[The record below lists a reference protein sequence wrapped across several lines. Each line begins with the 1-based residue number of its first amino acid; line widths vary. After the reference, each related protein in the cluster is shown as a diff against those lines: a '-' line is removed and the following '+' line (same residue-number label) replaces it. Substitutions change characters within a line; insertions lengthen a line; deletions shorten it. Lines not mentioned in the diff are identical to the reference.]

1 MIRQRLFSKIDYK
14 KVEKIV
20 RKFVEYAEFE
30 NILPTGMQPTEYGDR
45 FLDSYPFLPEVIN
58 VLYHRWGNFPNFQRT
73 RGVLRLLS
81 LVIHSLKN
89 TSLTYISLADF
100 DLSN

>member
-1 MIRQRLFSKIDYK
+1 VIRKKLFSKIDYK

-30 NILPTGMQPTEYGDR
+30 NILPTGMQPTEYRDR

-58 VLYHRWGNFPNFQRT
+58 VLYHRWGNFPNFKRT
-73 RGVLRLLS
+73 RDVLRLLS
-81 LVIHSLKN
+81 LVIHSLKKHKS
-89 TSLTYISLADF
+89 TLYKFS
-100 DLSN
+100 

>member
-45 FLDSYPFLPEVIN
+45 FLDSYPF
-58 VLYHRWGNFPNFQRT
+58 
-73 RGVLRLLS
+73 
-81 LVIHSLKN
+81 
-89 TSLTYISLADF
+89 
-100 DLSN
+100 